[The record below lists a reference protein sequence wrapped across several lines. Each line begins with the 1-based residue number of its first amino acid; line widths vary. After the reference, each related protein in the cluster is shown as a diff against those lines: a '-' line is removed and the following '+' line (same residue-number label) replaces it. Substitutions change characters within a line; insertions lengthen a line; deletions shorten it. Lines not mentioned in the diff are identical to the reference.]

1 LYEAITGH
9 DTTRRSSMF
18 GFSKSVPSITA
29 EEVKQALDTKADV
42 TIVDVRTPDE
52 YRKGHL
58 EGSLLLPVDTV
69 SEKAASVL
77 KDKKETLYVY
87 CLSGSRSIQA
97 ADILLKLGY
106 TRVFNMTSGLLAWR
120 AKGYS
125 LIQ

>member
-1 LYEAITGH
+1 
-9 DTTRRSSMF
+9 MF